1 MNKRNS
7 IAKDVRTPKFRMQ
20 VVPNKKRNNY
30 ITKKLIA
37 QLIKNNTLL

>member
-1 MNKRNS
+1 MNKRNP

-20 VVPNKKRNNY
+20 VVFNKKRNNY